1 VLVVKAQVAVVA
13 VVKAEREVLAVLDSY
28 KSSIKMYAITLN
40 DMVLGPFVGEKEEL
54 EQVQAEY
61 PNHKF
66 IEMTK
71 ENSPAFVGKTL
82 KGSD

>member
-1 VLVVKAQVAVVA
+1 
-13 VVKAEREVLAVLDSY
+13 
-28 KSSIKMYAITLN
+28 MYAITLN